1 MLPPFLPVMRSV
13 LGAPV
18 TEANAAQQ
26 LLLLSSLGD
35 FVKSE
40 QSRVE
45 LLQHQARRA
54 QRTAS
59 VRCATVMI
67 AVSSTSAKPIV
78 IVL

>member
-1 MLPPFLPVMRSV
+1 MLPPFLPVMRAV

-18 TEANAAQQ
+18 TDANAAQQ
-26 LLLLSSLGD
+26 LLLLSALGD

-54 QRTAS
+54 QRTGA
-59 VRCATVMI
+59 RCG
-67 AVSSTSAKPIV
+67 AKGRKGVAHELIR
-78 IVL
+78 